1 MASYKKFDPRI
12 ELLVVETRTVFDP
25 EVEAEIQQ
33 LDSELDGQIDGDV
46 DTHQLLST
54 LIHSKPELATQ
65 IFYERAHTG
74 FTREITVTRADVE
87 RLFTELAS
95 ASR

>member
-33 LDSELDGQIDGDV
+33 LDSELEEQADGDV
-46 DTHQLLST
+46 DTHQLLSA

-87 RLFTELAS
+87 RLFTELTS

>member
-33 LDSELDGQIDGDV
+33 FDGELDGDV

-87 RLFTELAS
+87 RLFTELTT

>member
-33 LDSELDGQIDGDV
+33 LDSELEEQADGDV
-46 DTHQLLST
+46 DTHQLLAA

-87 RLFTELAS
+87 RLFTELTS

>member
-33 LDSELDGQIDGDV
+33 LDSELEVQADGDV
-46 DTHQLLST
+46 DTHQLLSA

-87 RLFTELAS
+87 RLFTELTS

>member
-33 LDSELDGQIDGDV
+33 LDNELEEQADGEV
-46 DTHQLLST
+46 DTHQLLSA
-54 LIHSKPELATQ
+54 LINSKPELATQ

-87 RLFTELAS
+87 RLFTELTS

>member
-46 DTHQLLST
+46 DTHQLLSA

>member
-33 LDSELDGQIDGDV
+33 LDSELEEQADGDV
-46 DTHQLLST
+46 DTHQLLSA

-87 RLFTELAS
+87 RLFTELTT

>member
-33 LDSELDGQIDGDV
+33 LDGQLDRQIDGDV

-87 RLFTELAS
+87 RLFTELTS

>member
-1 MASYKKFDPRI
+1 MASYKKFDPRL

-33 LDSELDGQIDGDV
+33 LDGELDGQIDGDV

-87 RLFTELAS
+87 RLFTELTS

>member
-1 MASYKKFDPRI
+1 MASFKKFDPRI

-33 LDSELDGQIDGDV
+33 LDSELEEQADGDV
-46 DTHQLLST
+46 DTHQLLSA

-65 IFYERAHTG
+65 IFYERAPTG
-74 FTREITVTRADVE
+74 GTREITVTRADVE
-87 RLFTELAS
+87 RLFTELTS

>member
-33 LDSELDGQIDGDV
+33 LDGELDGQIDGDV
-46 DTHQLLST
+46 DTHQLLSA

-87 RLFTELAS
+87 RLFTELTS

>member
-33 LDSELDGQIDGDV
+33 LDSELDGQSDGDV
-46 DTHQLLST
+46 DTHQLLSA

-65 IFYERAHTG
+65 IFDERAHTG

-87 RLFTELAS
+87 RLFTELTS

>member
-33 LDSELDGQIDGDV
+33 LDGELDGQIDGDV

>member
-33 LDSELDGQIDGDV
+33 LDGELDGQIDGDV

-87 RLFTELAS
+87 RLCTALTS

>member
-1 MASYKKFDPRI
+1 MASYKKFDPRL

-33 LDSELDGQIDGDV
+33 LDGELDGQTDGDV

-87 RLFTELAS
+87 RLFTELTS

>member
-33 LDSELDGQIDGDV
+33 FDGELDGDV

-74 FTREITVTRADVE
+74 FTREITVTRADE
-87 RLFTELAS
+87 RCKRMPLIST
-95 ASR
+95 

>member
-33 LDSELDGQIDGDV
+33 LDGELDGQTDGDV

-74 FTREITVTRADVE
+74 FTREITVTRADIE

>member
-33 LDSELDGQIDGDV
+33 LDGELDGQTDGDV

-74 FTREITVTRADVE
+74 FTREITVTRDDVE
-87 RLFTELAS
+87 RLFTELTS

>member
-33 LDSELDGQIDGDV
+33 LDSELEEQADGEV
-46 DTHQLLST
+46 DTHQLLSA

-87 RLFTELAS
+87 RLFTELTS

>member
-74 FTREITVTRADVE
+74 FTREITVTRDDVE
-87 RLFTELAS
+87 RLFTELTS

>member
-1 MASYKKFDPRI
+1 MASYKKFDRRL

-87 RLFTELAS
+87 RLFTELTS

>member
-87 RLFTELAS
+87 RLFTELTS

>member
-25 EVEAEIQQ
+25 EVESEIQQ
-33 LDSELDGQIDGDV
+33 LDGQLDAQIDGDV

-74 FTREITVTRADVE
+74 FTREITVTRADIE